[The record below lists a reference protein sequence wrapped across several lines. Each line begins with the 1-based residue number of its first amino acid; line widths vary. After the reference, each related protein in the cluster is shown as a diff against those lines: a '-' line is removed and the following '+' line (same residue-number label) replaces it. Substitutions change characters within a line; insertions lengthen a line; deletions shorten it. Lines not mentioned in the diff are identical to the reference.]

1 MGPRL
6 WLSLPLTRLI
16 HAMIAGQGRVRG
28 EDMSKISREDAASF
42 DFVTHQ
48 PPPTLIQAGRY
59 EDSIGI
65 EIFT

>member
-28 EDMSKISREDAASF
+28 EDMSKISRKDAASF

-48 PPPTLIQAGRY
+48 PPLPSSRQ
-59 EDSIGI
+59 EGI
-65 EIFT
+65 KIPLG